1 MLSISLGPLALPVAP
16 LVLLAAAWGASVL
29 ASYIARRAGPGDA
42 EAAARRAANAESA
55 GSAVLHAVLLG
66 LLAARLVH
74 LALHADAYALA
85 PLATFDIRD
94 GGWHPLAGTLA
105 GLAWLLWR
113 GWRAAALRKALT
125 VAALAGLSSWWAI
138 SAVIT
143 PPSAPEMPSLAV
155 MPLQGTASIT
165 LPQAARGRPVVVN
178 LWATWCGPCRQE
190 MPTLAAAQGRHP
202 SIGFLFVNQGEAAA
216 NVQAYLA
223 ANGLRLHDVL
233 LDARSALG
241 PAVGSRGLPTTLFYD
256 DRGRLIDAHFGVLNA
271 PALEARLQGLLAA
284 PAARRQSQRG
294 ADTLP

>member
-16 LVLLAAAWGASVL
+16 LVLLLAAWGASAL
-29 ASYIARRAGPGDA
+29 ASRIARRAGPADPG
-42 EAAARRAANAESA
+42 EQAAARRATAAASAE
-55 GSAVLHAVLLG
+55 SAVLHAVLLG

-85 PLATFDIRD
+85 PLAAFDIRD
-94 GGWHPLAGTLA
+94 GGWNPLAGTFA
-105 GLAWLLWR
+105 GTAWLLWR

-143 PPSAPEMPSLAV
+143 PPSASEMPSLAV
-155 MPLQGTASIT
+155 IPLQGTASIT

-202 SIGFLFVNQGEAAA
+202 SIGFLFVNQGETAA

-256 DRGRLIDAHFGVLNA
+256 GRGRLVDAHFGVLNA
-271 PALEARLQGLLAA
+271 PALEARLQKLLMA
-284 PAARRQSQRG
+284 PAAR
-294 ADTLP
+294 